1 MEMIYMTK
9 KIQDF
14 NNLPCYTQ
22 RPDGEWTWKWSTQEL
37 KNIQDC
43 DSNQ

>member
-1 MEMIYMTK
+1 MTK

-22 RPDGEWTWKWSTQEL
+22 RPDGEWT
-37 KNIQDC
+37 
-43 DSNQ
+43 